1 MKIILARHGQTSWNI
16 EGRFQGSS
24 DVPLDETGQKQ
35 ATHMA
40 HAAAH
45 FPLAHLY
52 HSPLCRATETARA
65 ISTFLAIPM
74 SPQDALKE
82 LNLGDL
88 DGMTSPQAS
97 EQFPKIVCQ
106 WRRDPSLVTM
116 PNGESLGQLQTRVS
130 LALDYLLK
138 EHVFSVDNQAIMVVS
153 HNFAI
158 ISFLCY
164 ILNIPLSR
172 FHQFQVDLG
181 SFTIIESRDGHWR
194 LISSNNTA
202 HLSNNELL

>member
-1 MKIILARHGQTSWNI
+1 MARA
-16 EGRFQGSS
+16 
-24 DVPLDETGQKQ
+24 
-35 ATHMA
+35 ATR
-40 HAAAH
+40 
-45 FPLAHLY
+45 FPLGSLY
-52 HSPLCRATETARA
+52 HSPLYRATETARI
-65 ISTFLAIPM
+65 ISTFLSIPM
-74 SPQDALKE
+74 SPHNALKE

-88 DGMTSPQAS
+88 DGMTSTQVS
-97 EQFPKIVCQ
+97 EQFPKLICQ

-116 PNGESLGQLQTRVS
+116 PNGESLLQLQTRVS
-130 LALDYLLK
+130 LALDKLK
-138 EHVFSVDNQAIMVVS
+138 KAHVHSVDNRAIMIVS

-181 SFTIIESRDGHWR
+181 SFTIIESIDGQWR

-202 HLSNNELL
+202 HLSNNETA

>member
-1 MKIILARHGQTSWNI
+1 
-16 EGRFQGSS
+16 
-24 DVPLDETGQKQ
+24 
-35 ATHMA
+35 MA
-40 HAAAH
+40 HAAAR

-52 HSPLCRATETARA
+52 HSPLYRATETARI
-65 ISTFLAIPM
+65 ISTFSATPM
-74 SPQDALKE
+74 SPQAALKE

-88 DGMTSPQAS
+88 DGMTSTQAS
-97 EQFPKIVCQ
+97 KQFPKLICQ

-130 LALDYLLK
+130 LILDYLVR
-138 EHVFSVDNQAIMVVS
+138 EHVHSLDNQTIMIVS

-181 SFTIIESRDGHWR
+181 SFTIIESRDEHWQ

-202 HLSNNELL
+202 HLSDNELV

>member
-16 EGRFQGSS
+16 KGKFQGSS
-24 DVPLDETGQKQ
+24 DVPLDEIGQQQ

-40 HAAAH
+40 YAAAR
-45 FPLAHLY
+45 FPLGHLY
-52 HSPLCRATETARA
+52 HSPLGRATETAKT
-65 ISTFLAIPM
+65 ISTFLSIPM
-74 SPQDALKE
+74 SPQDAFKE

-88 DGMTSPQAS
+88 EGMTSPQAYK
-97 EQFPKIVCQ
+97 QFPNIICQ

-130 LALDYLLK
+130 LGLEYLLK
-138 EHVFSVDNQAIMVVS
+138 EHVSSVDTQAIMVVS

-164 ILNIPLSR
+164 VLNIPLSR

-181 SFTIIESRDGHWR
+181 SFTILESKDGHWR

-202 HLSNNELL
+202 HFSNNELV